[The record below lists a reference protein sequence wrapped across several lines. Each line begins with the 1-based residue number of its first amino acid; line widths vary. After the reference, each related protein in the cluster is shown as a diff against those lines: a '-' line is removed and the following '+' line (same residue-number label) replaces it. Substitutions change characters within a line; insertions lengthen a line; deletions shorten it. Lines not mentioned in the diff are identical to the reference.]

1 MKKAL
6 IVILAVVAITQVIV
20 IRPTP
25 AEINPKGKLD
35 EQVLATA
42 QKEWQIAEACTSADA
57 EPTALAAT
65 ERTFKLIQAAIVTAG
80 DITTGDGEIEFVD
93 VPTWANSAK
102 FTAIGITDNGTY
114 TANIRAGTLPE
125 GVRTVE
131 AIATGRPDANTTL
144 IGTLAFVI
152 GTQTATRAEIAF
164 TLGGA
169 GTAREIVAGDLLTG
183 NTGGATA
190 IVESISALTSGTWA
204 AGTAAGTFTLIGVT
218 GTFQSETLK
227 VTDAAGVITANG
239 ATIGGATT
247 KYEMADAVTVT
258 AHDASAAW
266 SSAGGTAEATCEAK
280 IDLEGAKFLVIIPT
294 TCSANSKL
302 LVKFF

>member
-1 MKKAL
+1 MKKIMTLLAAL
-6 IVILAVVAITQVIV
+6 AICLMLVISPS
-20 IRPTP
+20 R

-42 QKEWQIAEACTSADA
+42 QKEWQIAEACTSADDEA
-57 EPTALAAT
+57 MALAAT
-65 ERTFKLIQAAIVTAG
+65 ERTFKLIQAAIVAAG
-80 DITTGDGEIEFVD
+80 GITNGDAEIEFVD
-93 VPTWANSAK
+93 VPTWANNAK

-125 GVRTVE
+125 GVRSVE

-164 TLGGA
+164 TSGG
-169 GTAREIVAGDLLTG
+169 TREIVPGDLLTG

-190 IVESISALTSGTWA
+190 VVESISALTSGTWA
-204 AGTAAGTFTLIGVT
+204 AGTAAGTFTLIGQV
-218 GTFQSETLK
+218 GTFQSETIK
-227 VTDAAGVITANG
+227 VTDKEGVITADG
-239 ATIGGATT
+239 VSVGSDTT